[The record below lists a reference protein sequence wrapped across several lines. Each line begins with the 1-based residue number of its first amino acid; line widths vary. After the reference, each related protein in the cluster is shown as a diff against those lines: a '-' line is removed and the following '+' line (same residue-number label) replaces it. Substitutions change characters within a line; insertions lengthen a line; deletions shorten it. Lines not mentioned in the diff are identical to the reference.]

1 MSAAA
6 PPGHDLTGQVVIV
19 TGGGGGIGAA
29 VCRRLAQAG
38 AHVVVADISQAGAA
52 ATAAA
57 IGADQAAA
65 ARHATGAGQAT
76 GPARATVVPADVSDP
91 RAVDQLVAAT
101 MQRFGRLDVVV
112 NNAAIIAVQPL
123 TETSLDTWRRIFGV
137 NVEGPLLLM
146 TAAARVMVAQQPS
159 AHTGCRGKF
168 INISSPAA
176 EHGRGLVPAYGASKA
191 ALNHLS
197 QSAAGT
203 WGEQGISTTV
213 VYPGD
218 VEGAMWPGIGAR
230 LAAAEGRTAGEV
242 ITERLAT
249 APTGRFQQPGEVAG
263 AVLFVAAFRGQGL
276 NGCTVWT
283 QPHVTGP

>member
-1 MSAAA
+1 MTMTE
-6 PPGHDLTGQVVIV
+6 PPGRGLTGQVVVV

-29 VCRRLAQAG
+29 VCGRLAQAG
-38 AHVVVADISQAGAA
+38 AHVVVADISQAAA
-52 ATAAA
+52 EATVRA
-57 IGADQAAA
+57 I
-65 ARHATGAGQAT
+65 GAGQAA
-76 GPARATVVPADVSDP
+76 GPARATAVPADISDP
-91 RAVDQLVAAT
+91 GAVDRLVAGT
-101 MQRFGRLDVVV
+101 LQRFGRLDVVV
-112 NNAAIIAVQPL
+112 NNAAVIAVQPL
-123 TETSLDTWRRIFGV
+123 TETSLGTWRRTFAV

-146 TAAARVMVAQQPS
+146 TAAAPAMAAQPRS
-159 AHTGCRGKF
+159 GHTGCRGKF

-218 VEGAMWPGIGAR
+218 VDGAMWPGIAAR

-242 ITERLAT
+242 ITQRLAT
-249 APTGRFQQPGEVAG
+249 APTGRFQHPGEVAD
-263 AVLFVAAFRGQGL
+263 AVLFVAAFRGQDL

-283 QPHVTGP
+283 QPHVAGP